1 MEIEEEPHIR
11 TNPQRRSRFL
21 MEIVRLVESKFL
33 SVAEKILEVL
43 EGNCDFRAF
52 EAKLKKELDSL
63 GCEILKEVLETLD
76 RKYRESE
83 ERKRNWT
90 IVRNKDPKS
99 ILTPFGTLEFERTYY
114 RHKQSRRAAAA
125 ALSVV
130 STDGSGSTESKVATS
145 LPADLSISSIL
156 FAVPSFTKFSSVTK
170 NTLFASSPI
179 TSATFATTPAPK
191 SAFPGMNIS
200 KDKLNPSRQ
209 LVNSSFQM
217 RSYLLPCQL

>member
-83 ERKRNWT
+83 ERKHVFCKYFFPVFADT
-90 IVRNKDPKS
+90 FCSSHP
-99 ILTPFGTLEFERTYY
+99 GEFTCNF
-114 RHKQSRRAAAA
+114 
-125 ALSVV
+125 
-130 STDGSGSTESKVATS
+130 S
-145 LPADLSISSIL
+145 L
-156 FAVPSFTKFSSVTK
+156 K
-170 NTLFASSPI
+170 NF
-179 TSATFATTPAPK
+179 
-191 SAFPGMNIS
+191 
-200 KDKLNPSRQ
+200 
-209 LVNSSFQM
+209 
-217 RSYLLPCQL
+217 